1 MQRLLLI
8 DDDESNRIT
17 LALLLEDAG
26 FEVAV
31 AASLAEAT
39 TKLRT
44 SSTDWD
50 AVLLD
55 SLLGDGQGCE
65 LVPLIRERVPSAKI
79 VAVSGGGVEEWARVR
94 IDAALP
100 KGMRFAEFVK
110 GLRALLPAGD

>member
-17 LALLLEDAG
+17 LALLLEEEG

-31 AASLAEAT
+31 ASSVAEAANT
-39 TKLRT
+39 LRGA
-44 SSTDWD
+44 SSGWD

-55 SLLGDGQGCE
+55 SILGDGQGHE
-65 LVPLIRERVPSAKI
+65 LVPLIRERVPRAKI
-79 VAVSGGGVEEWARVR
+79 VGVSGGNPDEWSRVR

-100 KGMRFAEFVK
+100 KGMYFPEFVSE
-110 GLRALLPAGD
+110 LRAVLEVRG

>member
-17 LALLLEDAG
+17 LALLLEDEG

-31 AASLAEAT
+31 ASSVAEGAST
-39 TKLRT
+39 LR
-44 SSTDWD
+44 SSTTDWD

-55 SLLGDGQGCE
+55 SILGDGQGCE
-65 LVPLIRERVPSAKI
+65 LVPLIRERVPRAKI
-79 VAVSGGGVEEWARVR
+79 VAVSGGSVEDWARVR

-100 KGMRFAEFVK
+100 KGMRFPEFVS
-110 GLRALLPAGD
+110 GLRTLLMAAD

>member
-8 DDDESNRIT
+8 DDDESNRLT
-17 LALLLEDAG
+17 LALLLEEEG

-39 TKLRT
+39 RALRT
-44 SSTDWD
+44 QSSDWD

-55 SLLGDGQGCE
+55 SCLGDGLGRE
-65 LVPLIRERVPSAKI
+65 LVPLIRERAPQAKI
-79 VAVSGGGVEEWARVR
+79 VAVSGGSAEEWSRVS

-100 KGMRFAEFVK
+100 KGMYFPEFVS
-110 GLRALLPAGD
+110 GLRAVLAARF